1 MPFLD
6 FWQFLASEME
16 LKEDPQWL
24 RGQWATRCLCP
35 QSPFLSLLSHQP
47 WNWRVS
53 LSSIRGP
60 LSLCLELSDFNEHT
74 CILFVE
80 VSFYPVLKVVWE
92 THDSLCLGTA
102 TGKHTPSWLRCL
114 GILKA
119 KMDFTQSKTFFFSIS
134 FKNNCFLEVYLLR
147 TRILCLFGIW
157 VNFWIICSYNSHF
170 WETWI

>member
-6 FWQFLASEME
+6 FWQFLASEMG

-53 LSSIRGP
+53 LFNQRSTLLVFRAFWFQWAYLYFVCWSFF
-60 LSLCLELSDFNEHT
+60 LSCPKGGLGNTWFPMSWDSYWKTRALMVKMSRDSKGKNGFH
-74 CILFVE
+74 
-80 VSFYPVLKVVWE
+80 SVWN
-92 THDSLCLGTA
+92 
-102 TGKHTPSWLRCL
+102 
-114 GILKA
+114 
-119 KMDFTQSKTFFFSIS
+119 FFFFIS
-134 FKNNCFLEVYLLR
+134 FKYNCFLGVYLFW